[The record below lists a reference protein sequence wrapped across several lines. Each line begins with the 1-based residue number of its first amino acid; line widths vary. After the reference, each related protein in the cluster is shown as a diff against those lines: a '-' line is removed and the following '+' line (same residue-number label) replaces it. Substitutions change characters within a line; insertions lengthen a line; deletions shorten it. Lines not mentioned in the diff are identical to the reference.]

1 MGKHRPI
8 LLRAAS
14 LTALGC
20 ALLLAWSLAGL
31 QEAVAQTLPPPPT
44 KTPVEPTLT
53 PLTPPATTPPTDT
66 PVPPTDTPVPPTNTP
81 VPPTNTPIPPTNTPV
96 PPTNSPIPP
105 TTTRPPSQP
114 PSTPRPDPNC
124 QSVVEGNVFNSA
136 GQRARG
142 ATVSIEGAGWSRTM
156 ATDDNGHFG
165 FGGLCAGTATLRATL
180 LSGQSVPAVT
190 VTLNGK
196 NHLQVTLSA
205 GPTQATA
212 PVGATATATRPAAQ
226 PTSTAEANMPA
237 TGYSG
242 WLLVGGALLGAALLF
257 LAGARRVLSS
267 REGSRDG

>member
-53 PLTPPATTPPTDT
+53 PLTPPATTPPTDI
-66 PVPPTDTPVPPTNTP
+66 PVPPTN
-81 VPPTNTPIPPTNTPV
+81 IPV